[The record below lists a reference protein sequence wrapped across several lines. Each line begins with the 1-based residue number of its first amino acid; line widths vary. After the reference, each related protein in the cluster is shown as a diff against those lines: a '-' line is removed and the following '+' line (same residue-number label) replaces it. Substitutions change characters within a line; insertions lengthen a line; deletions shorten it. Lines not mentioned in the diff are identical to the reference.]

1 VLYFKLLLYFFD
13 RVVLLLLF
21 GLDGWGLFIMCN
33 RSFWMALAFASK
45 AEPGL
50 QGVDYDRLAES
61 AENQHRRVEVL
72 RLDAAREAL
81 IATD

>member
-1 VLYFKLLLYFFD
+1 M
-13 RVVLLLLF
+13 RLF
-21 GLDGWGLFIMCN
+21 EGLE
-33 RSFWMALAFASK
+33 ALALGIQGKRALWNALAVASK

-61 AENQHRRVEVL
+61 AENQYRRVEVL

-81 IATD
+81 TEKAAESSAPLGRR